1 MNMADTKLLLIKLTS
16 SEEILC
22 TQISSGEGAMV
33 IKDAVLLIYRQ
44 AKEGAMSVGFAPF
57 MPYADG
63 TISLNHSAIASNGYP
78 KQDLAD
84 EYNRIFG
91 SGIVIA
97 GANDAA
103 YKA

>member
-1 MNMADTKLLLIKLTS
+1 MADKLLLVKLTS
-16 SEEILC
+16 SEEIMC
-22 TQISSGEGAMV
+22 TQVSSGEGAMV

-44 AKEGAMSVGFAPF
+44 AKEGAMTVGFAPY

-63 TISLNHSAIASNGYP
+63 TISLNHSAVASTGYP

-97 GANDAA
+97 GANDAQF
-103 YKA
+103 KAK

>member
-1 MNMADTKLLLIKLTS
+1 MADTKLLLIKLTS

-22 TQISSGEGAMV
+22 TQISSGEGAMI

-63 TISLNHSAIASNGYP
+63 TISLNHSAISANGYP

-103 YKA
+103 YKAQ

>member
-1 MNMADTKLLLIKLTS
+1 MADTKIILIKLTS

-63 TISLNHSAIASNGYP
+63 TISLNHSAISANGYP

-103 YKA
+103 YKAQ

>member
-1 MNMADTKLLLIKLTS
+1 
-16 SEEILC
+16 
-22 TQISSGEGAMV
+22 
-33 IKDAVLLIYRQ
+33 
-44 AKEGAMSVGFAPF
+44 

-63 TISLNHSAIASNGYP
+63 TISLNHSAISANGYP

-103 YKA
+103 FKA

>member
-1 MNMADTKLLLIKLTS
+1 MADSKLLIIKLIS

-22 TQISSGEGAMV
+22 TQISSGEGAMI

-44 AKEGAMSVGFAPF
+44 AKEGAMSVGFAPY

-63 TISLNHSAIASNGYP
+63 SISLNHSAIASTSYP
-78 KQDLAD
+78 KPDLAS

-91 SGIVIA
+91 SGIVLA
-97 GANDAA
+97 QANDAA
-103 YKA
+103 FKV

>member
-1 MNMADTKLLLIKLTS
+1 MEDTKVVLIKLTS
-16 SEEILC
+16 SEEIMC
-22 TQISSGEGAMV
+22 TRISSGEGAMV

-63 TISLNHSAIASNGYP
+63 SISLNHSAIASTSYP

-103 YKA
+103 FKAQ

>member
-1 MNMADTKLLLIKLTS
+1 MADTKLLLIKLTS

-63 TISLNHSAIASNGYP
+63 TISLNHSAISANGYP

>member
-1 MNMADTKLLLIKLTS
+1 MEDKKLVLIKLKS

-44 AKEGAMSVGFAPF
+44 AKEGAMTVGFAPY
-57 MPYADG
+57 MPYAEG
-63 TISLNHSAIASNGYP
+63 TISINHSAVASTGYP

-103 YKA
+103 FKAK

>member
-1 MNMADTKLLLIKLTS
+1 MADTKLLLIKLTS

-22 TQISSGEGAMV
+22 TQISSGEGAMI

-63 TISLNHSAIASNGYP
+63 TISLNHSAISANGYP

>member
-1 MNMADTKLLLIKLTS
+1 MADTKLLLIKLTS

-22 TQISSGEGAMV
+22 TQISSGEGAMI

-63 TISLNHSAIASNGYP
+63 TISLNHTAISANGYP

-103 YKA
+103 FKS

>member
-1 MNMADTKLLLIKLTS
+1 MADTKLLLIKLTS

-63 TISLNHSAIASNGYP
+63 TISLNHSAISANGYP

-103 YKA
+103 FKA

>member
-1 MNMADTKLLLIKLTS
+1 MADKLLLVKLTS
-16 SEEILC
+16 SEEIMC

-44 AKEGAMSVGFAPF
+44 AKEGAMTVGFAPY

-63 TISLNHSAIASNGYP
+63 TISLNHSAVASTGTP

-97 GANDAA
+97 GANDAQF
-103 YKA
+103 KAK

>member
-1 MNMADTKLLLIKLTS
+1 MADTKLLLIKLTS

-22 TQISSGEGAMV
+22 TQTSSGEGAMV

-63 TISLNHSAIASNGYP
+63 TISLNHTAIAANGYP

-103 YKA
+103 FKAQ

>member
-1 MNMADTKLLLIKLTS
+1 MADTKLLLIKLTS

-22 TQISSGEGAMV
+22 TQISSGEGAMI

-63 TISLNHSAIASNGYP
+63 TISLNHTAISANGYP

-97 GANDAA
+97 GANDATF
-103 YKA
+103 KA

>member
-1 MNMADTKLLLIKLTS
+1 MEDTKILLIKLTS

-63 TISLNHSAIASNGYP
+63 TISLNHTAISANGYP

-103 YKA
+103 FKA

>member
-1 MNMADTKLLLIKLTS
+1 MEDTKLLLIKLTS

-22 TQISSGEGAMV
+22 TQISSGSGAMV

-57 MPYADG
+57 MPYAEG
-63 TISLNHSAIASNGYP
+63 SISLNHSAIASNSYP

-103 YKA
+103 FKA

>member
-1 MNMADTKLLLIKLTS
+1 MADTKLLLIKLTS

-63 TISLNHSAIASNGYP
+63 TISLNHTAISANGYP

-103 YKA
+103 FKA

>member
-1 MNMADTKLLLIKLTS
+1 
-16 SEEILC
+16 
-22 TQISSGEGAMV
+22 
-33 IKDAVLLIYRQ
+33 
-44 AKEGAMSVGFAPF
+44 MSVGFAPY

-63 TISLNHSAIASNGYP
+63 TISLNHSAIASTSYP
-78 KQDLAD
+78 KQDLTD

-103 YKA
+103 FKAQ

>member
-1 MNMADTKLLLIKLTS
+1 MADTKLLIIKLIS

-22 TQISSGEGAMV
+22 TQISSGEGVMV
-33 IKDAVLLIYRQ
+33 IKDAVLLIYKQ
-44 AKEGAMSVGFAPF
+44 TKEGNMSVGFAPY

-63 TISLNHSAIASNGYP
+63 TISLNHSAIASNSYP
-78 KQDLAD
+78 KQELAD

-91 SGIVIA
+91 SGIMIA

-103 YKA
+103 FKAK

>member
-1 MNMADTKLLLIKLTS
+1 MADTKLLLIKLTS

-22 TQISSGEGAMV
+22 TQISSGEGAMI

-63 TISLNHSAIASNGYP
+63 TISLNHSAISANGYP

-103 YKA
+103 FKA

>member
-1 MNMADTKLLLIKLTS
+1 MEDKKIVLIKLTS

-22 TQISSGEGAMV
+22 TRISSGEGAMV
-33 IKDAVLLIYRQ
+33 VEDAVLLIYRQ
-44 AKEGAMSVGFAPF
+44 TKEGAMSVGFAPF
-57 MPYADG
+57 MPYAEDS
-63 TISLNHSAIASNGYP
+63 ISINHSAIASTGYP
-78 KQDLAD
+78 KQDIAD

-103 YKA
+103 FKAK

>member
-1 MNMADTKLLLIKLTS
+1 MADTKLLLIKLTS

-63 TISLNHSAIASNGYP
+63 TISLNHSAISANGYP

-103 YKA
+103 YKAQ

>member
-1 MNMADTKLLLIKLTS
+1 MADTKLLLIKLTS

-22 TQISSGEGAMV
+22 TQITSGEGAMV

-63 TISLNHSAIASNGYP
+63 TISLNHSAISANGYP

>member
-1 MNMADTKLLLIKLTS
+1 MTDTKLLLIKLTS

-63 TISLNHSAIASNGYP
+63 TISLNHSAISANGYP

>member
-1 MNMADTKLLLIKLTS
+1 MADIKLYKLNS
-16 SEEILC
+16 SEEIMC
-22 TQISSGEGAMV
+22 TVVSTEDTTV
-33 IKDAVLLIYRQ
+33 TIKDSVLLIYRQ

-63 TISLNHSAIASNGYP
+63 DIILNKSSIASSSTP

-103 YKA
+103 FKA

>member
-1 MNMADTKLLLIKLTS
+1 MADTKLLLIKLTS

-22 TQISSGEGAMV
+22 TQISSGEGAMI

-63 TISLNHSAIASNGYP
+63 TISLNHTAIAANGYP

-97 GANDAA
+97 GATDAA
-103 YKA
+103 FKS

>member
-1 MNMADTKLLLIKLTS
+1 MADKLLLVKLTS
-16 SEEILC
+16 SEEIMC
-22 TQISSGEGAMV
+22 TQVSSGEGAMV

-44 AKEGAMSVGFAPF
+44 AKEGAMTVGFAPY

-63 TISLNHSAIASNGYP
+63 TISLNHSAVASTGTP

-97 GANDAA
+97 GANDAQF
-103 YKA
+103 KAK

>member
-1 MNMADTKLLLIKLTS
+1 MEDKKLILVKLAS
-16 SEEILC
+16 SEEVLC
-22 TQISSGEGAMV
+22 TRISSGEGAMV
-33 IKDAVLLIYRQ
+33 IENAVLLVYRQ

-57 MPYADG
+57 MPYAEG
-63 TISLNHSAIASNGYP
+63 TISLNHSAIASTSYP
-78 KQDLAD
+78 KQELAD

-103 YKA
+103 FKAK

>member
-1 MNMADTKLLLIKLTS
+1 MADTKLLIIKLIS
-16 SEEILC
+16 SEEVLC

-33 IKDAVLLIYRQ
+33 IKDAVLLIYKQ
-44 AKEGAMSVGFAPF
+44 TKDGTMSVGFAPY

-63 TISLNHSAIASNGYP
+63 TISLNHSAIASTGYP
-78 KQDLAD
+78 KQDLAN

-103 YKA
+103 FKA

>member
-1 MNMADTKLLLIKLTS
+1 MADIKLYKLNS

-22 TQISSGEGAMV
+22 TVESTQDTTV
-33 IKDAVLLIYRQ
+33 TIKDAVLLIYRQ

-63 TISLNHSAIASNGYP
+63 NIILNRSSIASESKP

-103 YKA
+103 YKAQ

>member
-1 MNMADTKLLLIKLTS
+1 MEDSKLLLLKLIS

-22 TQISSGEGAMV
+22 TQLSNGEGAMV

-44 AKEGAMSVGFAPF
+44 QKEGSMSVGFAPY

-63 TISLNHSAIASNGYP
+63 TVSVNHTAIASVGYP

>member
-1 MNMADTKLLLIKLTS
+1 MADTKLLLIKLTS

-22 TQISSGEGAMV
+22 TQVSSGEGAMV

-63 TISLNHSAIASNGYP
+63 TISLNHSAISANGYP

-103 YKA
+103 FKAQ

>member
-1 MNMADTKLLLIKLTS
+1 MADTKLLLIKLTS

-22 TQISSGEGAMV
+22 TQISSGEGAMI

-63 TISLNHSAIASNGYP
+63 TISLNHTAISANGYP

-103 YKA
+103 FKA

>member
-1 MNMADTKLLLIKLTS
+1 MEDTKVILIKLTS
-16 SEEILC
+16 SEEIMC

-44 AKEGAMSVGFAPF
+44 AKEGAMSVGFAPY

-63 TISLNHSAIASNGYP
+63 SISVNHSAIASTSYP
-78 KQDLAD
+78 KQDLTD

-91 SGIVIA
+91 AGIVIA
-97 GANDAA
+97 AANDTAF
-103 YKA
+103 KAK

>member
-1 MNMADTKLLLIKLTS
+1 MADKLLLVKLTS
-16 SEEILC
+16 SEEIMC

-44 AKEGAMSVGFAPF
+44 AKEGAMTVGFAPY
-57 MPYADG
+57 MPYVDG
-63 TISLNHSAIASNGYP
+63 TISLNHSAVASTGYP

-103 YKA
+103 FKTK